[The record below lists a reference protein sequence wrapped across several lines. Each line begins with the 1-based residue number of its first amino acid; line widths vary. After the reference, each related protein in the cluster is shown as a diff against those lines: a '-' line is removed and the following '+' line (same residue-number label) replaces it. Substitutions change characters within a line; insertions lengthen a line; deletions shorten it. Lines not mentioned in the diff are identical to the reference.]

1 MTAAK
6 RKAISGNESTARSK
20 SKTKSSSEGCAEVA
34 QRILVAED
42 SPVTQD
48 LLKLVLEQRG
58 HQVDVVADG
67 EAAIRALQGGSYD
80 TVLLDFHLPKVDG
93 LEVAT
98 RFRRDNAGKTAARF
112 VAITADIKGLLSHS
126 ANCENFD
133 EVIPKPLDLQEV
145 LGVIEREQS
154 DALNVAKTTVREVGA
169 GKANAPASA
178 LSAKYE
184 YLRWPEDFNS
194 ERLSARGMHASLS
207 DGSYDAIV
215 LNEPATVR
223 DLSVIW
229 TTKTLH
235 LLPIIDMTG
244 SLAKQADVDGTGLSV
259 GETGEI
265 DRVIEAF
272 KSRRAELHDDLV
284 FSDDI
289 GEKLIGRVF
298 VSGGSLTARHDHTS
312 RELVSFNTVLDF
324 RSADKEIRDLLTR
337 GLLAQ
342 DFFDRFHVCDRCGSS
357 HFNVREECADCGSSH
372 LEEEAYLH
380 HFKCAYQG
388 PESDFRQGDD
398 LVCPKCRMELSHF
411 SVDYDKPGSMLQCG
425 GCGHATSEP
434 AVGFVCMECDAHYDG
449 DSVRTRDV
457 FSYEMTPRGIEFA
470 KGGHALQDG
479 GNTALRFADLPLAL
493 IVAINTELKKHEADG
508 TQFSLLNISYRNG
521 REIEQAEGVRAF
533 EKSREFLL
541 EIFRNTVRK
550 GDDVVKGNA
559 SDFILLK
566 QTPNG
571 EARAGLEDLKA
582 EASSS
587 LRVDLGLEFEL
598 FGPEDFS

>member
-1 MTAAK
+1 
-6 RKAISGNESTARSK
+6 
-20 SKTKSSSEGCAEVA
+20 
-34 QRILVAED
+34 
-42 SPVTQD
+42 
-48 LLKLVLEQRG
+48 
-58 HQVDVVADG
+58 
-67 EAAIRALQGGSYD
+67 
-80 TVLLDFHLPKVDG
+80 
-93 LEVAT
+93 
-98 RFRRDNAGKTAARF
+98 
-112 VAITADIKGLLSHS
+112 
-126 ANCENFD
+126 
-133 EVIPKPLDLQEV
+133 PLDLQEV
-145 LGVIEREQS
+145 LDVVEREQS
-154 DALNVAKTTVREVGA
+154 NALNVAEIAARDV
-169 GKANAPASA
+169 KAESSRAPASA
-178 LSAKYE
+178 LSAKYD

-194 ERLSARGMHASLS
+194 ERLSARGMHAALS

-244 SLAKQADVDGTGLSV
+244 SLAKQADVDGSNLSV

-265 DRVIEAF
+265 DRVVDAF

-298 VSGGSLTARHDHTS
+298 VSGGSLTASHDHTS
-312 RELVSFNTVLDF
+312 RELVSYNTVLDF

-337 GLLAQ
+337 DFLAQ
-342 DFFDRFHVCDRCGSS
+342 DFFDRFHICDRCGSS

-388 PESDFRQGDD
+388 PESDFRQDDD
-398 LVCPKCRMELSHF
+398 LICPKCRMELSHF
-411 SVDYDKPGSMLQCG
+411 SVDYDKPGSMLKCG

-457 FSYEMTPRGIEFA
+457 NSYELTSRGIEFA

-479 GNTALRFADLPLAL
+479 GNAALRFAELPLTL
-493 IVAINTELKKHEADG
+493 IVSINAELKKHAADE
-508 TQFSLLNISYRNG
+508 TQFSLLSISYMKA
-521 REIEQAEGVRAF
+521 REIEQTEGVRAF
-533 EKSREFLL
+533 ENSRDFLL
-541 EIFRNTVRK
+541 EILRNIVRK
-550 GDDVVKGNA
+550 GDDVVKGHT

-566 QTPNG
+566 ETSTD
-571 EARAGLEDLKA
+571 EARAGLDDLKA
-582 EASSS
+582 EATSS
-587 LRVDLGLEFEL
+587 LRVDLGLQFDL